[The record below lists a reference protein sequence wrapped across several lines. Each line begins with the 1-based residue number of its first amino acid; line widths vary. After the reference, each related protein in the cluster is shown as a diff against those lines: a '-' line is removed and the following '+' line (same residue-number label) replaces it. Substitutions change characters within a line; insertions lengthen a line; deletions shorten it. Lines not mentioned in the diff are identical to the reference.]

1 MIYAGDRTC
10 LDIPEQWTI
19 LLTRYSAYVFTFITC
34 NILWQIPG
42 IYRSKFKNGQN
53 AILEQEKKA

>member
-1 MIYAGDRTC
+1 MIYAGGRMR

-19 LLTRYSAYVFTFITC
+19 LLTCYSAYVFTFITC
-34 NILWQIPG
+34 NILGQIPG
-42 IYRSKFKNGQN
+42 MRRSKFKNWQN